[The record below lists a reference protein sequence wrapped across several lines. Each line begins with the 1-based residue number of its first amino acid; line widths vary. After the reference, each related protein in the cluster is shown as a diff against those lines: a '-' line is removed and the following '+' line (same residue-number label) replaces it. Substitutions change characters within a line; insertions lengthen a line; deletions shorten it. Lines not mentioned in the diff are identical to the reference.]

1 MYETSAMARRGP
13 RLRTCTSIA
22 GILLLGFVAR
32 DAAAQTYSVEIRPTL
47 NDLKVT
53 IEQIPQASLLTVRLT
68 NKESTRVRCVLNFD
82 ASPQTPRR
90 STRSINPGETISS
103 VFHAQRRWVRVVVDV
118 TCQPSS

>member
-1 MYETSAMARRGP
+1 MARRAP
-13 RLRTCTSIA
+13 RHRGSTWIV

-32 DAAAQTYSVEIRPTL
+32 DASAQTYSVEIRPTL
-47 NDLKVT
+47 NDLEVK
-53 IEQIPQASLLTVRLT
+53 IEQIPQTSLLIIRLT

-103 VFHAQRRWVRVVVDV
+103 VFQAQRRWLRVIVDV

>member
-1 MYETSAMARRGP
+1 MARRAP
-13 RLRTCTSIA
+13 LHRSCTWIV

-32 DAAAQTYSVEIRPTL
+32 DASAQTYSVEIRPTL
-47 NDLKVT
+47 NDLEIK
-53 IEQIPQASLLTVRLT
+53 IEQVPQRSLLIIRLT
-68 NKESTRVRCVLNFD
+68 NNESKRVRCVLNFD

-103 VFHAQRRWVRVVVDV
+103 VFHAQRRWLRVIVDV